1 MQIDYF
7 LETIVNGSL
16 EVENIS
22 NCAIEANDDIG
33 NFYYLII
40 RTKMGISNV
49 LEFGP
54 VSEYDSPST
63 AYQKFKRA
71 EINEGKLKKIV
82 SDFLN
87 NELRKI
93 TQAKEISFEEAY
105 EKYPSM
111 LEYLKKDFDE
121 SEGLDV

>member
-7 LETIVNGSL
+7 LETVVNGSL
-16 EVENIS
+16 DIENIS
-22 NCAIEANDDIG
+22 NCAIEANDDLG

-40 RTKMGISNV
+40 RTKMGVSNI

-54 VSEYDSPST
+54 INVYDITGT

-71 EINEGKLKKIV
+71 EINEKKLQRIIY
-82 SDFLN
+82 DFLN
-87 NELRKI
+87 NDLRKI
-93 TQAKEISFEEAY
+93 TQAQEISFETAY
-105 EKYPSM
+105 EKYPSL

-121 SEGLDV
+121 SSGLDV